1 MRKFKDNF
9 LLSVIV
15 PVYRQERTIKK
26 DLLQIKRAL
35 DEAGW
40 NYEIVIVVDGKVD
53 RSYEKAKEVARPKL
67 RVYGYKKNQGKG
79 YAIRYGMKKAKG
91 DYIGFIDAGM
101 EIDPLGVSMLLQ
113 HLQWYDADIIV
124 GSKRHPVS
132 QVNYPLIRK
141 ILSWGYFEL
150 VRFLFGLKVSDTQA
164 GIKVFKRNVLEE
176 ILPVLLVKKYAFDI
190 EILAVAH
197 AFGHRRIFEAP
208 IKFNYQFGSLTSA
221 ATLKTIFLM
230 LWDTAAVFYRLRILR
245 YYQKKKNGERSSRQS
260 QK

>member
-15 PVYRQERTIKK
+15 PVYKQERTIKK
-26 DLLQIKRAL
+26 DLLRIKKAL
-35 DEAGW
+35 DGAGW
-40 NYEIVIVVDGKVD
+40 NYEIMVVVDGKVD
-53 RSYEKAKEVARPKL
+53 RSYEQAKKIASSKL
-67 RVYGYKKNQGKG
+67 RVYGYKENQGKG
-79 YAIRYGMKKAKG
+79 YAIRFGMKKARG

-101 EIDPLGVSMLLQ
+101 EIDPLAISMLLE

-132 QVNYPLIRK
+132 KVNYPLIRK
-141 ILSWGYFEL
+141 ILSWGYFKL
-150 VRFLFGLKVSDTQA
+150 VRILFGLKVSDTQA
-164 GIKVFKRNVLEE
+164 GIKVFRRKVLED

-190 EILAVAH
+190 EMLAVAH
-197 AFGHRRIFEAP
+197 SFGHRRIFDAP

-230 LWDTAAVFYRLRILR
+230 LWDTMAVFYRLKILR
-245 YYQKKKNGERSSRQS
+245 YYQKRKK
-260 QK
+260 